1 LQKDPDNSAL
11 TPFPSRPILAGYLC
25 ALAATLF
32 WSGNFII
39 ARELNDSVAPVSL
52 AFGRWLVAVLVLFPF
67 AIRSLIA
74 QWEHVKKNLPYLS
87 VTAFTGVT
95 LFNTLLYMGGQ
106 TTGALNLAL
115 ISITSP
121 VFMVIFAR
129 IFYGESLTLY
139 RAAGILLVAAGVIA
153 LITGGQPSR
162 LLSLTFS
169 IGDVWMLAGAM
180 IFAVYSILVIRKPS
194 QLGLW
199 AFQLSTFILGLVLL
213 LPFLAWEYA
222 VAGPSVFDA
231 RAIYSVLYLGV
242 FASLFSFLLWN
253 QAILLIGVSK
263 TGMVY
268 YTLPIFS
275 GVMAWYFL
283 GERIGWLHLA
293 SGVLIV
299 SGIVLA
305 NRQRR

>member
-1 LQKDPDNSAL
+1 M
-11 TPFPSRPILAGYLC
+11 LAGYLC
-25 ALAATLF
+25 AMAATLF

-52 AFGRWLVAVLVLFPF
+52 AFGRWLVAVLALFPF
-67 AIRSLIA
+67 AIRPLIA
-74 QWEHVKKNLPYLS
+74 QWEHVKTNLPYLS

-121 VFMVIFAR
+121 IFMVILAR
-129 IFYGESLTLY
+129 IFYGETLTFF

-153 LITGGQPSR
+153 LITRGQPSR

-169 IGDVWMLAGAM
+169 IGDVWMLTGAI
-180 IFAVYSILVIRKPS
+180 IFAVYSILVIKKPP

-199 AFQLSTFILGLVLL
+199 AFQLSTFILGLILL

-231 RAIYSVLYLGV
+231 KAIYSIIYLGV
-242 FASLFSFLLWN
+242 FASLFSFVLWN
-253 QAILLIGVSK
+253 QSILLIGVSK

-275 GVMAWYFL
+275 GLMAWYFL
-283 GERIGWLHLA
+283 GEKIGWLHLY

-299 SGIVLA
+299 SGILLA
-305 NRQRR
+305 NRRRM

>member
-1 LQKDPDNSAL
+1 M
-11 TPFPSRPILAGYLC
+11 T
-25 ALAATLF
+25 ATLF

-52 AFGRWLVAVLVLFPF
+52 AFGRWLVAVLALFPF
-67 AIRSLIA
+67 AIRPLIT
-74 QWEHVKKNLPYLS
+74 QWEHVRKNLPYLS

-121 VFMVIFAR
+121 IFMVVFAR
-129 IFYGESLTLY
+129 IFYGEALTFY
-139 RAAGILLVAAGVIA
+139 RAAGILLVAAGVIT
-153 LITGGQPSR
+153 LITRGQPSR

-169 IGDVWMLAGAM
+169 IGDMWMLTGAM
-180 IFAVYSILVIRKPS
+180 IFAIYSILVIKKPRE
-194 QLGLW
+194 LGLW
-199 AFQLSTFILGLVLL
+199 AFQLSTFILGLILL
-213 LPFLAWEYA
+213 LPFLAWEFA

-231 RAIYSVLYLGV
+231 RAIYSIIYLGV
-242 FASLFSFLLWN
+242 FASLFSFVLWN
-253 QAILLIGVSK
+253 QSILLIGVPR

-275 GVMAWYFL
+275 GLMAWHFL
-283 GERIGWLHLA
+283 GEKIGWLHLA

-299 SGIVLA
+299 SGIVMA
-305 NRQRR
+305 NRLEK